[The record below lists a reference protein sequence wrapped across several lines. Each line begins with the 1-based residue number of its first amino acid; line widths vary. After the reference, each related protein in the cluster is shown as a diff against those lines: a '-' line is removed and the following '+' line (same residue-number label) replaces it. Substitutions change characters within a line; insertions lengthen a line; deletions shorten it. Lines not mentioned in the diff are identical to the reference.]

1 MADTRADD
9 AQRSRGIF
17 SSLRGLIAS
26 GVATLQVRLE
36 LLSTEL
42 QEEKARILGL
52 LVYGA
57 AALILLAVGMVFLA
71 IFFTVLL
78 WDSHRLLALGIFAA
92 LFLGAGGL
100 ALTIAMRLAR
110 SESRLFAAS
119 LAELAQD
126 RAALEPRE

>member
-9 AQRSRGIF
+9 AQRSRGLL
-17 SSLRGLIAS
+17 SSLRGFVAT
-26 GVATLQVRLE
+26 GVATLRVRLE

-57 AALILLAVGMVFLA
+57 AALILIAVGIVFLA
-71 IFFTVLL
+71 VFFTVLL
-78 WDSHRLLALGIFAA
+78 WDSNRLLALGVFAA

-100 ALTIAMRLAR
+100 ALTVAMRLAR